1 MEAFWKRQTAAERSS
16 YWRHRSPRR
25 LGRRAAANRSTCSRL
40 TSRRSPVRARAPPTP
55 NPPEQREL
63 SVSLCPPPGD
73 LGPDPVSLERQTGLM
88 VALAIGA
95 SSLRLAAT
103 TARLRGCYVFDRL
116 LLALRADALRRC
128 AFARRVLAALRPAA
142 LRSARPTWSRNSDTE
157 ASSRATASRNGL
169 GACLPPFACE
179 GSAVSR
185 RATFLRTPLPRSRR

>member
-1 MEAFWKRQTAAERSS
+1 MEAFWKRQTAAERAATGDIA
-16 YWRHRSPRR
+16 RQDG
-25 LGRRAAANRSTCSRL
+25 LADGRRQNRSTCSRL

-73 LGPDPVSLERQTGLM
+73 LGPDPVSLERRTGLM
-88 VALAIGA
+88 VALAVGA
-95 SSLRLAAT
+95 SSLRSAAT
-103 TARLRGCYVFDRL
+103 TARLRGCYFFDRL